1 MPAVPVEH
9 YPQLLSAVTQ
19 SEKIVYLCGAG
30 ASMSLGEHQL
40 SWTKWLLAGKSY
52 LTETEQAELE
62 QRIGNWTTAELI
74 DAATYLL
81 AGLKATGNYHD
92 FMDRT
97 IASVHPVNNTF
108 CEALQK
114 IWRAGDLITTT
125 NYDMQIE
132 EAVGGAGIS
141 YTTPADILSVI
152 RGKSANK
159 VIHLHGRYDRENGVD
174 DIIADGPQYQSIL
187 DNSGAQFIQNLLS
200 TYPIVIVGCGGTVED
215 PNLAGF
221 LSFTA
226 EKLGTSDIPYFT

>member
-40 SWTKWLLAGKSY
+40 SWTKWLLAGKAY

-81 AGLKATGNYHD
+81 AGLKAAGNYHD

-97 IASVHPVNNTF
+97 IASVHPDR
-108 CEALQK
+108 K
-114 IWRAGDLITTT
+114 
-125 NYDMQIE
+125 
-132 EAVGGAGIS
+132 
-141 YTTPADILSVI
+141 SV
-152 RGKSANK
+152 
-159 VIHLHGRYDRENGVD
+159 V
-174 DIIADGPQYQSIL
+174 
-187 DNSGAQFIQNLLS
+187 
-200 TYPIVIVGCGGTVED
+200 
-215 PNLAGF
+215 
-221 LSFTA
+221 
-226 EKLGTSDIPYFT
+226 